1 MRAAELLPSVH
12 KLGNNYQT
20 VILGLATQTTFAFCL
35 YVWLAGGGGGG
46 GGGGGV
52 KYLLNRKV
60 DKTS

>member
-46 GGGGGV
+46 GWGCQISAIQ
-52 KYLLNRKV
+52 K
-60 DKTS
+60 S

>member
-46 GGGGGV
+46 GGCQISA
-52 KYLLNRKV
+52 KQK
-60 DKTS
+60 S